1 MSDWIDIAEDFCGRF
16 GWGARG
22 RHIGIS
28 RMMNDSDKF
37 VLTRTKVVAIK
48 RPRGVLSGFLAIVP
62 QLGYAVY
69 LPPIAAKARPMRIRM
84 RLSTDLLN
92 HGAVFSAYV
101 TRCGDDAG
109 LKLILEDVLVWK
121 SKPVWNTT
129 PFDERWNGIMNL
141 FVTKEWKN
149 DPALQTITI
158 VLASYLSI
166 QAVTEPDEKHVLEF
180 IPNLPAQKR
189 LIWIPQKS
197 ESPGHAA
204 AATTPHV
211 AKRESGMGPDV
222 YSIWKGAERI
232 GIAVVRTLAI
242 SKALRAAPADMF
254 PVKTVWNKMFEKWEI
269 IGI

>member
-1 MSDWIDIAEDFCGRF
+1 MSDWIDIAEDFCGKF

-28 RMMNDSDKF
+28 RMMNDSDKSI
-37 VLTRTKVVAIK
+37 LSRTKIVTRE

-84 RLSTDLLN
+84 RLSEDLLN
-92 HGAVFSAYV
+92 YGAVFSAYV
-101 TRCGDDAG
+101 TRGESG
-109 LKLILEDVLVWK
+109 LILTLEDVLVWK

-129 PFDERWNGIMNL
+129 PFDERWNGIMNM
-141 FVTKEWKN
+141 FVIKEWKN
-149 DPALQTITI
+149 DTALQTVTI
-158 VLASYLSI
+158 VLASYLPAS
-166 QAVTEPDEKHVLEF
+166 EPDEKHVLEF

-197 ESPGHAA
+197 EASVVASVH
-204 AATTPHV
+204 T

-222 YSIWKGAERI
+222 FSIWKGAERL
-232 GIAVVRTLAI
+232 GIALVRTLAV
-242 SKALRAAPADMF
+242 SKSLRAAAGELF
-254 PVKTVWNKMFEKWEI
+254 PVKTAWNKMFEKWEI
-269 IGI
+269 IGL